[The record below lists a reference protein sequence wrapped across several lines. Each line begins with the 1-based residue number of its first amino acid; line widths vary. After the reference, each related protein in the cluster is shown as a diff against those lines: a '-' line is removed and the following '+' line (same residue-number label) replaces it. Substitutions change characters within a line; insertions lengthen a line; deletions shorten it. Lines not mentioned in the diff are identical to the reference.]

1 MIHVC
6 SLARLHDTV
15 DATGARHVVTL
26 LKDIDRVERPRN
38 IVPANHLLLGMD
50 DITVPMDGYTIPC
63 DEHVSALITFV
74 RGWDRAKPLVV
85 HCYAGIS
92 RSTAGAYV
100 AACALNPHRDEWA
113 IARELRRVSPTA
125 TPNSRLVALAD
136 RMLCRDGR
144 MVAAIDAIGRGAIAY
159 EADPFW
165 LELEQWRPA
174 FADTCGFRITS
185 CSGTLQKLPNR
196 EPAEGTGLPLSTA
209 ASSTGIKRLKRT

>member
-6 SLARLHDTV
+6 SLSRLHETV
-15 DATGARHVVTL
+15 LDTGARHIVTL
-26 LKDIDRVERPRN
+26 LKDTDLVQRPEC
-38 IVPANHLLLGMD
+38 ILEDNHLILGMD
-50 DITVPMDGYTIPC
+50 DITDALDGYVVPC
-63 DEHVSALITFV
+63 EEHVTKLLTFV

-136 RMLCRDGR
+136 RILCRDGR

-159 EADPFW
+159 EADPF
-165 LELEQWRPA
+165 
-174 FADTCGFRITS
+174 
-185 CSGTLQKLPNR
+185 
-196 EPAEGTGLPLSTA
+196 
-209 ASSTGIKRLKRT
+209 RL